1 MKEVRVYLINLHDCR
16 VKDMDNILELTDE
29 EFMFEAEEQ
38 GKVYSLK
45 GFQKAF
51 NLEEV
56 NIATDQMRIIE
67 VETYSPSWE
76 FDKTKPIVH
85 LDNPLD
91 NHIKTMASMIKN
103 LTNPKNK

>member
-1 MKEVRVYLINLHDCR
+1 MKVKKENPDALRIAISQLEKDKDALVKHFHRAKRQKMKEVKVYLINLDDCR

-56 NIATDQMRIIE
+56 NITTDQMRIIE
-67 VETYSPSWE
+67 VGE
-76 FDKTKPIVH
+76 
-85 LDNPLD
+85 N
-91 NHIKTMASMIKN
+91 
-103 LTNPKNK
+103 

>member
-67 VETYSPSWE
+67 VETSSPGWE
-76 FDKTKPIVH
+76 FDKT
-85 LDNPLD
+85 
-91 NHIKTMASMIKN
+91 
-103 LTNPKNK
+103 NPKNK